1 MFNQNTLSTMKKT
14 LLFLAS
20 VLVAMCMF
28 TSCDNSPKQKENS
41 VNVHGFT
48 GLKPEH
54 VYYAAQDNEDGTF
67 SHTFMVSS
75 YDFETTLSGIVS
87 NPLSIMSLN
96 IPSPN
101 LMFFVNIESNSATL
115 EDGTY
120 EISNGDDAKANFY
133 YLYLTEDL
141 NASTLMSGNTD
152 AFNMIEGKAGSIIV
166 STDKKDVRSID
177 FSGNSGNG
185 TVEIYYKGEYKDGQ
199 KLIDLL
205 ERLSDLM
212 ENLPF

>member
-1 MFNQNTLSTMKKT
+1 MKKS

-28 TSCDNSPKQKENS
+28 TSCNNSPKQKENS

-67 SHTFMVSS
+67 SHMFVVSS

-87 NPLSIMSLN
+87 NPLSIMSLS

-101 LMFFVNIESNSATL
+101 LMFTVGIESKSATL

-120 EISNGDDAKANFY
+120 QISNGDNATAYFS

-141 NASTLMSGNTD
+141 NASTIMSGNTD
-152 AFNMIEGKAGSIIV
+152 AFNMIEGKAGNIVV
-166 STDKKDVRSID
+166 STDKKGVRSID

-199 KLIDLL
+199 RLIELF
-205 ERLSDLM
+205 EKLSDLM